1 MTNEE
6 TVTQG
11 GGEEPEPVKPCPE
24 GEIDP
29 EGYRYTV
36 VNHCEWKTIH
46 AAPEPAVEV
55 VPVHG
60 LAEVRVDNMQPFELR
75 TAVICAGLVEIH
87 GLQDNT
93 CVKYKSID

>member
-1 MTNEE
+1 MNEE
-6 TVTQG
+6 QVETVS
-11 GGEEPEPVKPCPE
+11 GGEEQQPKDPCPE
-24 GEIDP
+24 GMIDP
-29 EGYRYTV
+29 EGYRYTA

-55 VPVHG
+55 IPVHG

-87 GLQDNT
+87 GLQNNT
-93 CVKYKSID
+93 CVKYKTID